1 MDTAVGIFVNGITG
15 VFIGMALLYLAMKL
29 IAVVS
34 AMGAGPE
41 KTE

>member
-1 MDTAVGIFVNGITG
+1 MDTAVDIFVNGISG

-29 IAVVS
+29 IAFV
-34 AMGAGPE
+34 AALGAGPE